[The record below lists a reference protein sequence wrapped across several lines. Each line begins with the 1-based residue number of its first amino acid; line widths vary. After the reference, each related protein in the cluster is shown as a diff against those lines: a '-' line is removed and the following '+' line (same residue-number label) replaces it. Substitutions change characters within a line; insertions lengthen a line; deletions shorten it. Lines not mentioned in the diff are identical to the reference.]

1 MGYSYGSGI
10 LSWFTRRLL
19 TSGDYDSARLKTDN
33 TRTGFDEGRQFRTFH
48 EYNIASGT
56 SQWIRATVTDD
67 IILLNTSVSLDI
79 SRLRLTLWVGGTPQG
94 TWDTPVPTIPKNTMA
109 RAPVHTSF
117 VSLDAGGSLVLTG
130 DETTNPAG
138 AIQLDIARL
147 ISESQG
153 NNANTVGGQIA
164 DERGVGANV
173 YYYRLQNI
181 DGATAEGVFSADW
194 ENQLPV

>member
-1 MGYSYGSGI
+1 MGIPRHGLPPHLFSADPDDTGSAA
-10 LSWFTRRLL
+10 RVL
-19 TSGDYDSARLKTDN
+19 TESA
-33 TRTGFDEGRQFRTFH
+33 RTGFHEGRQFRTFH

-67 IILLNTSVSLDI
+67 IVLLDTSISLDN

-94 TWDTPVPTIPKNTMA
+94 TWDVPVPTIPKNTMA
-109 RAPVHTSF
+109 VAPVTASF
-117 VSLDAGGSLVLTG
+117 VTLDAGGSLVLTG
-130 DETTNPAG
+130 DETTDPAG
-138 AIQLDIARL
+138 AVKLDVVRL

-153 NNANTVGGQIA
+153 NRANTVGGKVA

-181 DGATAEGVFSADW
+181 DGAPAEGVFSAVW
-194 ENQLPV
+194 ENQA